1 MYLQNNLSSPKL
13 SHLHIIITFD
23 CIISLYV
30 IYKLGGIP
38 LKPGKLIGQG
48 RTAEIFEWGEDKILK
63 LFRPG
68 ISKALSEAEYKAS
81 FEISKKINSSPKVYD
96 FVKIDSRDGI
106 IYERINGTTMLK
118 ILSTKPWKLSKEA
131 HRLAQLHK
139 SIQQEVDFE
148 LPKYTDRLKLSIS
161 EVDLLSDD
169 LKEKLYKYID
179 TLPDDNI
186 LCHGDFHPDNILI
199 TKDKAIIIDWMTAA
213 KGNPLA
219 DVARTSIMLK
229 FGDVPGKSP
238 IEKNLIDLFRK
249 KLYLEYIKE
258 YINIS
263 KVNINQIKKWE
274 LPIAAARLIEW
285 LPESEKRNL
294 LSFVTSELN
303 KVTLIEIKND

>member
-1 MYLQNNLSSPKL
+1 M
-13 SHLHIIITFD
+13 
-23 CIISLYV
+23 
-30 IYKLGGIP
+30 
-38 LKPGKLIGQG
+38 KPGKLIGQG

-68 ISKALSEAEYKAS
+68 ISKTLSEAEYKAS
-81 FEISKKINSSPKVYD
+81 LEINKKITSSPKVYD
-96 FVKIDSRDGI
+96 FIEIDNRSGI
-106 IYERINGTTMLK
+106 IYERIDGTTMLK
-118 ILSTKPWKLSKEA
+118 VISTKPWKLSKEA
-131 HRLAQLHK
+131 HRLAKLHK
-139 SIQQEVDFE
+139 SIQQKIDFE
-148 LPKYTDRLKLSIS
+148 LPRYTDRLKASIS
-161 EVDLLSDD
+161 EVNLLSDD

-199 TKDKAIIIDWMTAA
+199 TKDTAIVIDWMTAA

-219 DVARTSIMLK
+219 DVARTSVMLK
-229 FGDVPGKSP
+229 FGDVPGKSY
-238 IEKNLIDLFRK
+238 IEKKLIDLFRK
-249 KLYLEYIKE
+249 KLFLEYIKE

-294 LSFVTSELN
+294 LAFVTTELN
-303 KVTLIEIKND
+303 KLYGGQQI